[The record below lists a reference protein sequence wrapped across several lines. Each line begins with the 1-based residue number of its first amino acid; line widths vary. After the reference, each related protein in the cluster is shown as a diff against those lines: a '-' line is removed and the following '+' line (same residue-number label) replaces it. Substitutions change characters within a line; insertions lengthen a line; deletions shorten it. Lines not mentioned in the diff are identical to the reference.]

1 MRVTCPA
8 KPVKIPRSA
17 VVSSLLFLTGLTLSC
32 DRSEP
37 IAGPEAV
44 APQFVKQGV
53 DCATETH
60 PSCPEDGD
68 GPGANVNL
76 ALAGAITTSAAGVVE
91 VKTDNAST
99 LELGNGGYDAT
110 FGFTAAIA
118 PGGFCVTKGVFGDG
132 TDGRI
137 TSSALLGLL
146 TTGIPAIHRNLVGLK
161 IDKSAL
167 DGSSKQHHL
176 RHGLGGKIITWIADP
191 SFDRKSPV
199 PSGPGGWSPTPSVSE
214 ADLGGGSTAYTFQNG
229 VLLIKQL
236 YGRPK
241 DHPTIVCPFQDNVT
255 ATVSPTS

>member
-1 MRVTCPA
+1 M
-8 KPVKIPRSA
+8 KIPRLA
-17 VVSSLLFLTGLTLSC
+17 LALALLTFTAFTLSC
-32 DRSEP
+32 DNSEP
-37 IAGPEAV
+37 VAGPERV

-68 GPGANVNL
+68 APGANVNL
-76 ALAGAITTSAAGVVE
+76 ALAGDITTSAAGVVK

-118 PGGFCVTKGVFGDG
+118 PGGFCVPKGVFGDG

-137 TSSALLGLL
+137 TLSALLGLL
-146 TTGIPAIHRNLVGLK
+146 TTGSPAIHRNLGGLK

-167 DGSSKQHHL
+167 DGSSTQHNL
-176 RHGLGGKIITWIADP
+176 RHGWSASPLGGDIVTWIADP

-199 PSGPGGWSPTPSVSE
+199 PSGPGGWSPMPSVS
-214 ADLGGGSTAYTFQNG
+214 ATDLGGDRRHIRSRMA
-229 VLLIKQL
+229 
-236 YGRPK
+236 
-241 DHPTIVCPFQDNVT
+241 
-255 ATVSPTS
+255 SS